1 MAKKPKASPRSAR
14 SEQPSV
20 LLNRGIRLYR
30 LVQILSEAPRT
41 RDYLTH
47 RLRIDV
53 RDFYRDLETLRQAR
67 IPVRKQGRCFQ
78 LVGKLENAVPLLPFP
93 DPHLTLG
100 EAILLARGRTVAH
113 RRLKQHVERVLKKRS
128 TPR

>member
-1 MAKKPKASPRSAR
+1 MAKRPKPPPRSIK

-20 LLNRGIRLYR
+20 LLNRAIRLHR
-30 LVQILSEAPRT
+30 LVRILSEAPRT

-53 RDFYRDLETLRQAR
+53 RDFYRDLEALRQAR
-67 IPVRKQGRCFQ
+67 IEIRKEGRYFR
-78 LVGKLENAVPLLPFP
+78 LSGKLEHAVPRLPMP

-100 EAILLARGRTVAH
+100 EAIILAKGRTAAH
-113 RRLKQHVERVLKKRS
+113 RRLREHLDRVLKK
-128 TPR
+128 